1 MPKVNGKEVGLL
13 AFSTAFKKRE
23 DARNK
28 YAPTDE
34 YRKGHPNE
42 VSDGDELGKD
52 LGTAGTVGGRTD
64 IAERK
69 KELAKNPFSP
79 SNPYDASKI

>member
-13 AFSTAFKKRE
+13 AFSTGYKKRE

-28 YAPTDE
+28 YSQSDE
-34 YRKGHPNE
+34 YRKGHPDQ

-52 LGTAGTVGGRTD
+52 LGTSGTVGGRTD

-69 KELAKNPFSP
+69 KELAKNTFSP

>member
-1 MPKVNGKEVGLL
+1 MPKINGNEVGLL

-28 YAPTDE
+28 YSTSDE
-34 YRKGHPNE
+34 YRKGHPDQ

-52 LGTAGTVGGRTD
+52 KGTSGTIGGRTD
-64 IAERK
+64 IAERN
-69 KELAKNPFSP
+69 KELAKNTFSP
-79 SNPYDASKI
+79 SKPYDASLI